1 MKNFEKSNV
10 ENNNEFNW
18 NKYDQIMDDVLS
30 KKINS
35 VVNCMRECNFNIH
48 DSNFS
53 KNKIEKLSEDVI
65 EKNFHNIKKENFE
78 EVKENVNRRILKL
91 SIEKVAIEDFNGSLG
106 FNKRLEDDYLDILE
120 EEGISSSMRFLK
132 STNIYDLNEYLEKL
146 VNNLNSKKIL
156 DNKKKGELFEHLKY
170 RLGNYEMKIRA

>member
-1 MKNFEKSNV
+1 MRNFEKNNI

-18 NKYDQIMDDVLS
+18 NKYDQIINDTLS
-30 KKINS
+30 EKINP
-35 VVNCMRECNFNIH
+35 VVDNIRKYNFNIH
-48 DSNFS
+48 DANFS
-53 KNKIEKLSEDVI
+53 NNKIKKISEDVI
-65 EKNFHNIKKENFE
+65 EKKFHNVRGENLEEIKENI
-78 EVKENVNRRILKL
+78 NRRILKL
-91 SIEKVAIEDFNGSLG
+91 SIEQVAIDNLGGSLSV
-106 FNKRLEDDYLDILE
+106 NERLEDDYLDILE

-132 STNIYDLNEYLEKL
+132 SNNIYDLNEYLEKL